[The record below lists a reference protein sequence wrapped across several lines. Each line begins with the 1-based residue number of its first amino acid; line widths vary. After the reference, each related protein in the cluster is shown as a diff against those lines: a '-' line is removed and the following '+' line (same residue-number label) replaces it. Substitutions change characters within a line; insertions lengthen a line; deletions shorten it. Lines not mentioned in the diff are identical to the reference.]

1 MSSVSS
7 NSFPSTFFFS
17 SSVLFVKRREYTA
30 TRPLYWFEARDNPFC
45 SSTPYR
51 NLDSALPWS
60 KRAGRI
66 RERNPSHVSTP
77 LMNGNATTFAN
88 TANPASWSFIAFTCS
103 IFNSS
108 SDFSFSRL
116 SLPCYASI
124 LVIASHHC
132 ILLLF
137 SPPSLCWT
145 RKKRIV
151 LAYTEWTMIV
161 SARFVFS
168 AFM

>member
-7 NSFPSTFFFS
+7 SSFPSTFFFS

-30 TRPLYWFEARDNPFC
+30 TRPPYWFEARDNPFC

-51 NLDSALPWS
+51 NLDLALPWS
-60 KRAGRI
+60 KWAGRI
-66 RERNPSHVSTP
+66 RESNPLHVSAQS
-77 LMNGNATTFAN
+77 MSGNAITFAN
-88 TANPASWSFIAFTCS
+88 TANPASWSFIALTCS
-103 IFNSS
+103 IFSSS

-116 SLPCYASI
+116 NLPCYASTT
-124 LVIASHHC
+124 VVASHHC
-132 ILLLF
+132 ILLPF
-137 SPPSLCWT
+137 SPPSPCWT

>member
-7 NSFPSTFFFS
+7 NSFPNTFFFS
-17 SSVLFVKRREYTA
+17 SSVLVVKRREKSA

-60 KRAGRI
+60 KWAGRI
-66 RERNPSHVSTP
+66 RERNPLRVSTQ
-77 LMNGNATTFAN
+77 LMNEHAITFAN
-88 TANPASWSFIAFTCS
+88 TANPASWSFIAFTRS
-103 IFNSS
+103 IFSSS

-116 SLPCYASI
+116 NLPCYTSAF
-124 LVIASHHC
+124 VVASHHC
-132 ILLLF
+132 ILLPF
-137 SPPSLCWT
+137 SPPSPCWT

-151 LAYTEWTMIV
+151 LAHTEWTMIV